1 MEANPIPEPPPVPET
16 DIPSISKVNRTK
28 TTPVDLETMGSSS
41 RSNGRSSIDSTSDRP
56 KSQAGEADSAQA
68 GSSGFSKLLAARRK
82 KKKDKS
88 QKQSDESS
96 TQLETESSKDV
107 QESRSTES
115 RDGLSTASSVGHENL
130 SPPDHD
136 TVNLLTDDSEPDR

>member
-56 KSQAGEADSAQA
+56 KSQAGEADSAKA

-82 KKKDKS
+82 KKKDKN

-115 RDGLSTASSVGHENL
+115 RDGLSTTSSVGHENL